1 MKKQIPYMVAL
12 AWMAAVAV
20 LAFLDGLAWSRERT
34 RSAYLDGCAQGDRIY
49 LVENMEKDGVLYVM
63 DSDGA
68 VEEVSLASAV
78 EKDSFFVKVDYED
91 GLYGLLARKPERQEE
106 SWRYRIVQYDDRG
119 RMTEK
124 TQEFTL
130 QQPGKLTG
138 FCAEPKG
145 FYLTVVLEGQEAA
158 GAYFVE
164 KEELG
169 GEEEENGPLLKKPVQ
184 MGDGPSG
191 RALIEAR
198 YEKGEFLYRLDDG
211 SGTASFQPEERLQ
224 AAFWY
229 RSLSLGQLIRVRQ
242 DRMLLYAALLLLGY
256 GVLLLFLKVLRNR
269 THTVYTIAVVE
280 LALLVITLAGAVQ
293 VPRIQERARVGEAER
308 FGRYYVKALTDEMGN
323 PAAFHPEED
332 GFYDGEGYETLR
344 AQLSRFVRQ
353 DDISEIFADIC
364 LVSGRDHRILV
375 SVSGYNQQMF
385 EEIYGVGTRGLLEDL
400 IDDGREGSML
410 IGVQGRTHQVIG
422 VAASEGLSP
431 EYLMLGVT
439 RQEEVT
445 GSPFRRLLPSFLY
458 GGLVF
463 LAGSA
468 VSIWLLLLQGREL
481 KRLAVAMQMLAGGE
495 TEIKKETVHG
505 KDVDFMWN
513 SLMET
518 RKTISRINYAKYQ
531 IFESCYRFAP
541 KNIEKIL
548 GKDSI
553 TEVNSGDMV
562 LLHGTVAVISSVRV
576 DDAGQALAEQIG
588 SFVSLIE
595 QYQERSGG
603 FFVSGDCGL
612 DMMKVLFLEQSR
624 DTVGFGV
631 SLMQGF
637 LEQEQKFWWAKKA
650 GILLHYSQYMYGVA
664 GTRKHS
670 VPYLLSNEMEEL
682 ERYARW
688 FQTLNLHLV
697 ITENVKNRENLD
709 GPLRYLGYLLLSDT
723 RERIRLYEV
732 LDACPL
738 REGRRKAQTD
748 PKFQKGIGL
757 FYQHD
762 FYLARNAFN
771 EVLREN
777 PEDSMATWYLFTC
790 EKYLNE
796 VHIKGDVCRLCPES
810 LRVEE

>member
-1 MKKQIPYMVAL
+1 MKKQIPYIIAL

-20 LAFLDGLAWSRERT
+20 LAFLDGLAWSRERM
-34 RSAYLDGCAQGDRIY
+34 RSAYLDGCMEGDRIY

-63 DSDGA
+63 DSDGK
-68 VEEVSLASAV
+68 VKEVSLASAV
-78 EKDSFFVKVDYED
+78 EKGSFFVKVDYED
-91 GLYGLLARKPERQEE
+91 SLYALLVKKTAAEEAR
-106 SWRYRIVQYDDRG
+106 RYRIVQFDDQG
-119 RMTEK
+119 RIMEK
-124 TQEFTL
+124 TGEFTL
-130 QQPGKLTG
+130 QQPGTVTG
-138 FCAEPKG
+138 FSAEAKG
-145 FYLTVVLEGQEAA
+145 FYLTMVMEDQASA
-158 GAYFVE
+158 GAYFVD
-164 KEELG
+164 KKELG
-169 GEEEENGPLLKKPVQ
+169 GETEEKLPSRKPEQ
-184 MGDGPSG
+184 MGYGPSG
-191 RALIEAR
+191 RMLVEAR
-198 YEKGEFLYRLDDG
+198 YENGAFLYRLDDG
-211 SGTASFQPEERLQ
+211 SGIEDFQEEEKLQ

-229 RSLSLGQLIRVRQ
+229 RSLSVGQLVKVRQ
-242 DRMLLYAALLLLGY
+242 EQMLLYAALLLVGY
-256 GVLLLFLKVLRNR
+256 GVLLLFLTVLRNR
-269 THTVYTIAVVE
+269 SHTVYTIAVVE

-293 VPRIQERARVGEAER
+293 VPWIQEKAREEEAER
-308 FGRYYVKALTDEMGN
+308 FGRYYVRALSEEMGN
-323 PAAFHPEED
+323 PAGYHLQED
-332 GFYDGEGYETLR
+332 GFYEGEEYETLR

-364 LVSGRDHRILV
+364 LVSGKDHRILV
-375 SVSGYNQQMF
+375 SVSGRNGQLF
-385 EEIYGVGTRGLLEDL
+385 EEIYGVGTRKLLDRL
-400 IDDGREGSML
+400 TNDGREGSML
-410 IGVQGRTHQVIG
+410 IGIQGRTHQVIG
-422 VAASEGLSP
+422 VAASEGVFP
-431 EYLMLGVT
+431 EYLMLGIT
-439 RQEEVT
+439 RQEDRS
-445 GSPFRRLLPSFLY
+445 GSKLRSLASPFVC

-468 VSIWLLLLQGREL
+468 ASMWLLLLQGREL
-481 KRLAVAMQMLAGGE
+481 KRLAAAMQMLANGE
-495 TEIKKETVHG
+495 TEIKKEAVHG

-518 RKTISRINYAKYQ
+518 RKTISRINYTRYQ

-562 LLHGTVAVISSVRV
+562 LLHGTLAVISSARAEDGSRAV
-576 DDAGQALAEQIG
+576 AEQIG

-595 QYQERSGG
+595 QHQEQSGG

-612 DMMKVLFLEQSR
+612 DTMKVLFLEQSR
-624 DTVGFGV
+624 DTVEFGV

-637 LEQEQKFWWAKKA
+637 LERKDELLENKKA

-670 VPYLLSNEMEEL
+670 LPYLLSKEMEEL

-688 FQTLNLHLV
+688 FRTLNLHLV
-697 ITENVKNRENLD
+697 ITESVKNRENLD
-709 GPLRYLGYLLLSDT
+709 SPLRYLGYVLIEGT
-723 RERIRLYEV
+723 KERIRLYEV

-738 REGRRKAQTD
+738 REGRVKAQTD
-748 PKFQKGIGL
+748 PRFQKGIAL

-762 FYLARNAFN
+762 FYLARSAFN

-796 VHIKGDVCRLCPES
+796 IHSKGDVCRLCPDLS
-810 LRVEE
+810 KEEG